1 MVVEGSYIIAD
12 LGKVLYCTFDGV
24 MYGREVIL
32 GYVYYAKGEPLQEAH
47 LLTAEEFIE
56 IEDPLIAEM
65 KAKYDGKTPS
75 YAEVK
80 SDVVKVRYSYD
91 DQIALMINYQ
101 DDPEKY
107 RKAYEEMQQWRNI
120 ASYIAKEITNIK

>member
-1 MVVEGSYIIAD
+1 
-12 LGKVLYCTFDGV
+12 
-24 MYGREVIL
+24 
-32 GYVYYAKGEPLQEAH
+32 
-47 LLTAEEFIE
+47 
-56 IEDPLIAEM
+56 M

-101 DDPEKY
+101 DDQEKY